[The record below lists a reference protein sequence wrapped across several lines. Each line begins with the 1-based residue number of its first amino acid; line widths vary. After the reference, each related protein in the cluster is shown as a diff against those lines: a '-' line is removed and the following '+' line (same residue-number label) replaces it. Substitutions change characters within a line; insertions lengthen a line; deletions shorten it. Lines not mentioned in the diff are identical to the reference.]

1 MKRIVICSDGTWSTP
16 DRESPTNV
24 TRMAASM
31 ESLRARGGGEEAT
44 QQAGRLRRQSQI
56 HLQEAGRRLRHDDR
70 VRIRPGERPPRR
82 GWPVFG
88 RD

>member
-44 QQAGRLRRQSQI
+44 RQAGATTSAI
-56 HLQEAGRRLRHDDR
+56 PDTSTGAWASAEA
-70 VRIRPGERPPRR
+70 
-82 GWPVFG
+82 
-88 RD
+88 